1 MKNLIMENNNVIE
14 KIEDVANGM
23 ASVARVQEE
32 LIGDLKKLVEE
43 LALLYSRYE
52 NNKN

>member
-1 MKNLIMENNNVIE
+1 MKDDENIVK

-23 ASVARVQEE
+23 ASVARVQGK